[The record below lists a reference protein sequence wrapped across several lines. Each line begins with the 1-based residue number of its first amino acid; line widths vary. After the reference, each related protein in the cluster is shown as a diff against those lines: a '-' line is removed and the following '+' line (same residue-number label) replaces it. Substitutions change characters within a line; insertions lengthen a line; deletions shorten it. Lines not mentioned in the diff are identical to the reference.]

1 MTMLQL
7 IFYMGWLKVAE
18 ALMNPLGLDDDD
30 FECNYIIDRNVAVGF
45 TSELLRPFLLDLYSY
60 GR

>member
-7 IFYMGWLKVAE
+7 VFSMGWLKVAE

-30 FECNYIIDRNVAVGF
+30 FECNYIIDRNVAVSL
-45 TSELLRPFLLDLYSY
+45 TLAFLKQT
-60 GR
+60 